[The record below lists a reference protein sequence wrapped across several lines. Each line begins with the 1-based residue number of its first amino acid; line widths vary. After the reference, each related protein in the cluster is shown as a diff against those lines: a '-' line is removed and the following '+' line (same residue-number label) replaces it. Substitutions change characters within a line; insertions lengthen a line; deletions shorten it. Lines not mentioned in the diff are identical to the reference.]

1 MAVLDFF
8 KSGAAEESTP
18 AGQSVL
24 VDIFNQAYSPT
35 QSPAMPEG
43 SQSAPSAPILPAIE
57 TQTVEEQSPQGVSE
71 VTETAAEAPAS
82 EPGFFDKLAKGLSD
96 PGFLS
101 AAMAFGDSMAGNA
114 EGFSRNMNTFAQR
127 MADKR
132 NQIREDL
139 AAQKAEKR
147 YKEESAY
154 KRAQDEAARMF
165 ELTKYATPESLAKFR
180 ETGNY
185 ADLEQRPEEMTE
197 YQRES
202 LNLQR
207 QNHADSMAMQRARLN
222 QSSGAGGMSGTGNSV
237 ADSDMSKYGA
247 IQAEDGQWVK
257 PKFYRG
263 QIVGYEPVG
272 VQLSKELTERK
283 SKDGLSANEALT
295 FDNIQKGIDL
305 TNDPEATSGLTAPGT
320 MGNAIKQF
328 LPAGAQ
334 NFVGGFANDKTRQLN
349 TIADQVDGQLQNIGI
364 QMAKEGGAS
373 GINTLPEVKQ
383 YASSLPWIDRSS
395 PERTR
400 ETLKAAQI
408 YLAEHAKSSRSAKQD
423 AVVPGPAQAPAKS
436 NGDWS
441 IKKL

>member
-1 MAVLDFF
+1 MAILDFF
-8 KSGAAEESTP
+8 KSGAAEEATP
-18 AGQSVL
+18 AGQSAL
-24 VDIFNQAYSPT
+24 VDIFNEAYKPT
-35 QSPAMPEG
+35 QSPVMPG
-43 SQSAPSAPILPAIE
+43 SSQDAPVLPSIE
-57 TQTVEEQSPQGVSE
+57 TQTVTEQSPQGVTEVSE
-71 VTETAAEAPAS
+71 TSE
-82 EPGFFDKLAKGLSD
+82 EPGFLDKLAGAFTD
-96 PGFLS
+96 PAFLS

-114 EGFSRNMNTFAQR
+114 QGFSQNMNTFAQR
-127 MADKR
+127 MQDKR
-132 NQIREDL
+132 DKIREDL
-139 AAQKAEKR
+139 ANQKAEKR
-147 YKEESAY
+147 YEEETAY
-154 KRAQDEAARMF
+154 KRAQDEAARNF
-165 ELTKYATPESLAKFR
+165 QLTKYATPESLAKFN

-185 ADLEQRPEEMTE
+185 ADLVERPEEMTE
-197 YQRES
+197 YQRQS
-202 LNLQR
+202 LDLQR
-207 QNHADSMAMQRARLN
+207 ANHADSMAMQRARLAQA
-222 QSSGAGGMSGTGNSV
+222 QSSGAGSMGGTGNSV

-272 VQLSKELTERK
+272 VQLSKELTARK

-423 AVVPGPAQAPAKS
+423 AVVPGPIADKGAAKAS
-436 NGDWS
+436 SGDWS